1 MAVKKNLKI
10 RNQKSEPKLET
21 ESWEMEKPMA
31 EEPKKKK
38 SWTTDGK
45 LVVLGWSL
53 LLIGGLAHMLPAQM
67 EPLLKFSKWGISVQM
82 LIGMLSV
89 IIALNFLLGDED

>member
-1 MAVKKNLKI
+1 MAVKKNSKLKVQ
-10 RNQKSEPKLET
+10 NSKLVEDF
-21 ESWEMEKPMA
+21 SMPVM

-38 SWTTDGK
+38 SWATDGK

-67 EPLLKFSKWGISVQM
+67 EPLLKFAKWGISVQM
-82 LIGMLSV
+82 LVGMVSV
-89 IIALNFLLGDED
+89 IIALNFLLGDEE

>member
-1 MAVKKNLKI
+1 MAVRKSTKLKN
-10 RNQKSEPKLET
+10 S
-21 ESWEMEKPMA
+21 KPEEDFSMPVM

-38 SWTTDGK
+38 EPCCNGK

-82 LIGMLSV
+82 LVGMLSV

>member
-1 MAVKKNLKI
+1 MAVKKSSKLK
-10 RNQKSEPKLET
+10 SPKPVEDF
-21 ESWEMEKPMA
+21 SMPVM

-38 SWTTDGK
+38 SWVTDGK

-82 LIGMLSV
+82 LVGMLSV
-89 IIALNFLLGDED
+89 IIALNFLLGDEE